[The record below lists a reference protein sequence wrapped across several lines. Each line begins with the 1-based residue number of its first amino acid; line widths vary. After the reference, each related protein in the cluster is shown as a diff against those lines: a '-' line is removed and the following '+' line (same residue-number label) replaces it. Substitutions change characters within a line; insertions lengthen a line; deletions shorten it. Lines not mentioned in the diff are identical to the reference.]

1 MTARRK
7 PSPPTMAW
15 SPNPD
20 GSETLYE
27 RDGETYV
34 RPLALLRER
43 PGSLA
48 VYRLRGPAVFGRS
61 VTVLSGDARAMAE
74 RAVREMA

>member
-1 MTARRK
+1 MRRIRKLPMT
-7 PSPPTMAW
+7 TAW

-34 RPLALLRER
+34 RPLAVLLRS
-43 PGSLA
+43 GA
-48 VYRLRGPAVFGRS
+48 AYRVRGPAAFGPR
-61 VTVLSGDARAMAE
+61 VPVLSGDPRAMAE
-74 RAVREMA
+74 RAVAKRNVLG